1 MNNNQNRAPAKFF
14 VMSRNEAER
23 SADVVFGTYS
33 INSVLVKA
41 LFHIGATY
49 SFVSSSIIKSLGL
62 EDFEVID
69 LPISIPLERS

>member
-1 MNNNQNRAPAKFF
+1 
-14 VMSRNEAER
+14 MSRNEAER

-41 LFHIGATY
+41 LFDMGATY
-49 SFVSSSIIKSLGL
+49 SFASSSIIKSLGL